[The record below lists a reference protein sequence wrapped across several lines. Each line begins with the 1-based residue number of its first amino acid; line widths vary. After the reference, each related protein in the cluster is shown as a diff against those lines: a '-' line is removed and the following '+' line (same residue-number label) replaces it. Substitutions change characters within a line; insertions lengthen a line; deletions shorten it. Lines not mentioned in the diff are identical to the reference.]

1 MSINNKK
8 AEEGMSVSGIIIWL
22 ILGLIVMVAVIFFLF
37 GNQIWDF
44 FKNLPGYKYSDKDR
58 IVDNLPADSEIAT
71 RYYKV
76 AKVLNGKD
84 INFYTEGDCGN
95 LKSSKL
101 YWYGDERQ
109 GSIYLDINWGFD
121 QQVASVS
128 NNKIILIN
136 GILDQNLDVDKTD
149 LTNIDNS
156 IYISGI
162 IYRDKKSE

>member
-84 INFYTEGDCGN
+84 INFCTEGDCGN